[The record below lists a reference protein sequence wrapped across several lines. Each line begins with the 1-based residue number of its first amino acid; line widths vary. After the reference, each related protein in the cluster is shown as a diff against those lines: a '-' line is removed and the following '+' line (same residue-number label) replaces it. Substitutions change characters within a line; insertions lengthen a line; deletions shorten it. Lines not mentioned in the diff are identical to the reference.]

1 MSTRELLQRI
11 IVDPE
16 ICHGRPCVRGLR
28 YPVSWLLELMS
39 GGMTHEEIL
48 TDFEDLQR
56 DDLLA
61 TLAYAAQLCAVKRIH

>member
-1 MSTRELLQRI
+1 
-11 IVDPE
+11 
-16 ICHGRPCVRGLR
+16 
-28 YPVSWLLELMS
+28 
-39 GGMTHEEIL
+39 MTHEEIL